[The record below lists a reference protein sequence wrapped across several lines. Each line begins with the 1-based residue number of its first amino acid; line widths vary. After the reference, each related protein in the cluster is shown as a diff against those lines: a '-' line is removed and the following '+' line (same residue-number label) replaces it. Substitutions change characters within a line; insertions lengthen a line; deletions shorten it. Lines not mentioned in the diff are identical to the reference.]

1 MPQNQGL
8 GTSGRE
14 DIPYEYQQP
23 LIKAARQ
30 RKIAEAML
38 ARMQQRDPT
47 QVVSGIAVKQHPLEH
62 LAKALSGYLGY
73 KGIGAA
79 DEAEA
84 TAMQKMQAG
93 RQSDMQAVQEL
104 LRPRQQQ
111 VRSPGA
117 ILDKDFTAGDETIPT
132 ETQMAPPDIQAA
144 IAKAMSSS
152 FGSVRSQGEALRKD
166 YDARREALIKV
177 LTDRDPATAAA
188 IAQSGRM
195 DGITPNIPTPRVA
208 FQKDPSGNDY
218 ALTTNTKG
226 EPHVSW
232 APKANQTSLNVNT
245 APKLGAKVNE
255 QQASHFAYG
264 GKGREDADA
273 IEKSMQTTQETL
285 QALTRNPAMGAGAEG
300 FQVLRKWAEVL
311 GADMKDIT
319 TNTEQM
325 KMLLGERA
333 LAALGGKLGAQVS
346 DADRKFIMENLG
358 QINSDPEA
366 VRRILLTT
374 AKYQMAA
381 QNKYNQGVDLM
392 QGRLEGEATLP
403 RLTGGIRFADDE
415 DAAAFEEVYRGG
427 VPKRRYGKIV
437 PKPAPSSPPPE
448 IRFVEPVP
456 R

>member
-1 MPQNQGL
+1 MTTDAL

-14 DIPYEYQQP
+14 AIPLEYQAP
-23 LIKAARQ
+23 LKRAERKRAIAQQMAQMAMKAN
-30 RKIAEAML
+30 
-38 ARMQQRDPT
+38 PT
-47 QVVSGIAVKQHPLEH
+47 QMVSGMAVKQSPVEH
-62 LAKALSGYLGY
+62 LVKALAGYLGFRGLSQADELEEASLGKY
-73 KGIGAA
+73 SRDSAA
-79 DEAEA
+79 DLA
-84 TAMQKMQAG
+84 
-93 RQSDMQAVQEL
+93 AVQQKAAPSQ
-104 LRPRQQQ
+104 RT
-111 VRSPGA
+111 VRDPGA
-117 ILDKDFTAGDETIPT
+117 ILDKDFTQGDESLPT
-132 ETQMAPPDIQAA
+132 KVEAVPGDVRGAVAQALASRFPQTRALGANMQKDRSERVKQIADALKERDPLSAARLIQSGNLEDPLPGLPQPAITFGKTPEGKEYAA
-144 IAKAMSSS
+144 TTDVK
-152 FGSVRSQGEALRKD
+152 GQPSVRFAPVPSS
-166 YDARREALIKV
+166 
-177 LTDRDPATAAA
+177 T
-188 IAQSGRM
+188 
-195 DGITPNIPTPRVA
+195 NVA
-208 FQKDPSGNDY
+208 
-218 ALTTNTKG
+218 
-226 EPHVSW
+226 
-232 APKANQTSLNVNT
+232 VNT
-245 APKLGAKVNE
+245 APRLGAKVNE
-255 QQASHFAYG
+255 QQAGHFAYG

-427 VPKRRYGKIV
+427 VPRRRYGKIV
-437 PKPAPSSPPPE
+437 PKPVPGNPPPE

>member
-1 MPQNQGL
+1 MTDSL
-8 GTSGRE
+8 GTTGRE
-14 DIPYEYQQP
+14 LIPMEYQAELQ
-23 LIKAARQ
+23 KAARK
-30 RKIAEAML
+30 RKIAEQFAKQM
-38 ARMQQRDPT
+38 MVQTPT
-47 QVVSGIAVKQHPLEH
+47 QMVSGIAVRQSPIEH
-62 LAKALSGYLGY
+62 LMKALSGYLGF
-73 KGIGAA
+73 KGMEKADEEETAALGRYSQEAAA
-79 DEAEA
+79 DLA
-84 TAMQKMQAG
+84 
-93 RQSDMQAVQEL
+93 AVQA
-104 LRPRQQQ
+104 RAAPSKR
-111 VRSPGA
+111 VVKDPGA
-117 ILDKDFTAGDETIPT
+117 ILDKDFTQGDESLPT
-132 ETQMAPPDIQAA
+132 MQETLP
-144 IAKAMSSS
+144 
-152 FGSVRSQGEALRKD
+152 G
-166 YDARREALIKV
+166 DARG
-177 LTDRDPATAAA
+177 A
-188 IAQSGRM
+188 IAQALASRFAQTRALGAVMQKERSDRM
-195 DGITPNIPTPRVA
+195 NKIIDALKERDPLAAARVA
-208 FQKDPSGNDY
+208 QSGNLEDPLPTLPQPAITFGKTPDGKEY
-218 ALTTNTKG
+218 AATTDVKG
-226 EPHVSW
+226 QPSVRF
-232 APKANQTSLNVNT
+232 APVASSTNVAVNT

-255 QQASHFAYG
+255 QQAGHFAYG

-366 VRRILLTT
+366 VRRILLTA

-437 PKPAPSSPPPE
+437 PKPAPGNPPPE